1 MRRRGFNSF
10 WLVLVVICAL
20 TIPISEV
27 IPVLFIAWVGYKA
40 GCWLKRRSQRY
51 YNERRA
57 FDEWYRN
64 RGQQ

>member
-1 MRRRGFNSF
+1 MGKGFNVF
-10 WLVLVVICAL
+10 WWILIAVCVF

-27 IPVLFIAWVGYKA
+27 IPVLFIAWAGYKA
-40 GCWLKRRSQRY
+40 GCWLKRRSQRI